1 MNRMIQRY
9 TPVHR
14 TAAGLRVGCWVV
26 SVLSLFLWGGCA
38 RLEPIAEPAPSDLQ
52 VTADSLRTAVR
63 EAQRTAAD
71 LRTELD
77 EQRKELA
84 DVQVARAQLQGMLRE
99 TERRLAEA
107 RQVIELQREEL
118 AAARIERERVAQAA
132 RPLHSRLRQSSTLVP
147 YQGKKSPSGLDIV
160 VPAAVGARERVEVLP
175 LPAEEDSVLHS
186 SVVAVDAGP
195 VSEESRPASV
205 STPEVPAVVPVR
217 TIVVQEGETLWRL
230 ARRHKVG
237 MEALRV
243 LNGLSDNRI
252 VAGRTLRLPEPRPPQ
267 AVVPMASRDAAVR

>member
-1 MNRMIQRY
+1 MIQRY

-26 SVLSLFLWGGCA
+26 GVLSLSLWGGCA
-38 RLEPIAEPAPSDLQ
+38 RLEPIADPAPSDLQ

-99 TERRLAEA
+99 TERRLTEA

-118 AAARIERERVAQAA
+118 ATARIERERVAQAA
-132 RPLHSRLRQSSTLVP
+132 RPLHSGLRESATLVP
-147 YQGKKSPSGLDIV
+147 YRGKKSPSGLDVV
-160 VPAAVGARERVEVLP
+160 VPAAVGARERVEVPP
-175 LPAEEDSVLHS
+175 LPADEDSVPHS
-186 SVVAVDAGP
+186 PVVPADVGP
-195 VSEESRPASV
+195 VSEESQPASV
-205 STPEVPAVVPVR
+205 SPHEVPAVVPVR

-230 ARRHKVG
+230 ARRHKVA
-237 MEALRV
+237 MEVLRV

-252 VAGRTLRLPEPRPPQ
+252 VVGRTLRLPEPRPPQ
-267 AVVPMASRDAAVR
+267 TVVPTSSRDAAVR